1 MRVLSMEEKTKKKLI
16 RFFRKFPLKRY
27 KKGQIILRPGE
38 EFPGIM
44 FVKSGYVRVYRI
56 FKDKPAY
63 AKASSYSADKSAG
76 KQVTLQLFR
85 PTLYFSMIGAMTKQ
99 VNHHYFEAI
108 TPVELWVAP
117 MKETLEYL
125 EKEKEI
131 KDDLMKT
138 ILSELVNMSVSMG
151 EYITG
156 NAYNKVA
163 GIIKYLG
170 ERFGKTKREK
180 VWIKFKVSHRLVASL
195 TGLTRET
202 VTLQMLKLK
211 KEGIIET
218 KKGQVAIRNEAKLEE
233 ASEGE

>member
-1 MRVLSMEEKTKKKLI
+1 MMGYDKSLMEEKTKKKLI
-16 RFFRKFPLKRY
+16 KFFKKFPLKKY
-27 KKGQIILRPGE
+27 KKRQIILKPGE
-38 EFPGIM
+38 EFPGII
-44 FVKSGYVRVYRI
+44 FVKSGYVRVYT
-56 FKDKPAY
+56 KY
-63 AKASSYSADKSAG
+63 QE
-76 KQVTLQLFR
+76 KQVTMQMFR
-85 PTLYFSMIGAMTKQ
+85 PTLYFSLIGAMTKQ

-117 MKETLEYL
+117 KEEMLEYL

-131 KDDLMKT
+131 KDDLIKT
-138 ILSELVNMSVSMG
+138 ILSELVEMSVSMG

-156 NAYNKVA
+156 NAGNKVA

-170 ERFGKTKREK
+170 EKFGKVKRNK
-180 VWIKFKVSHRLVASL
+180 IWIKFKVSHRLVASL

-211 KEGIIET
+211 KEKIIET
-218 KKGQVAIRNEAKLEE
+218 KNGQMVIRDEGKLKE

>member
-1 MRVLSMEEKTKKKLI
+1 MIGYDKSLMEEKTKKKLI
-16 RFFRKFPLKRY
+16 KFFKKFPLKKY

-44 FVKSGYVRVYRI
+44 FVKSGYVRVYTL
-56 FKDKPAY
+56 FKNK
-63 AKASSYSADKSAG
+63 

-85 PTLYFSMIGAMTKQ
+85 PTLYFSIIGAISGQ
-99 VNHHYFEAI
+99 GNFHYFEAI

-117 MKETLEYL
+117 KEETLEYL

-138 ILSELVNMSVSMG
+138 ILSELVEMSVSMG

-163 GIIKYLG
+163 GIVKYLG
-170 ERFGKTKREK
+170 EKFGKVKRNK
-180 VWIKFKVSHRLVASL
+180 RWIKFKVSHRLVASL

-211 KEGIIET
+211 KEGIIQI
-218 KKGQVAIRNEAKLEE
+218 KNGRMVIRDGIKLKE

>member
-1 MRVLSMEEKTKKKLI
+1 MLFVKNRMVGYDKSLMEEKSKKKLI
-16 RFFRKFPLKRY
+16 RFFKKLPLRKY
-27 KKGQIILRPGE
+27 KKGQTILRPGE

-44 FVKSGYVRVYRI
+44 FVKSGYVRVYT
-56 FKDKPAY
+56 KY
-63 AKASSYSADKSAG
+63 QG
-76 KQVTLQLFR
+76 KQVTMQMFR
-85 PTLYFSMIGAMTKQ
+85 PTLYFSLIGAITKQ
-99 VNHHYFEAI
+99 ANHHYFEAI

-117 MKETLEYL
+117 MKKTLEYV
-125 EKEKEI
+125 EKDREL

-138 ILSELVNMSVSMG
+138 ILGELVEMSVSMG
-151 EYITG
+151 KYITG

-170 ERFGKTKREK
+170 ERFGNVKRNK
-180 VWIKFKVSHRLVASL
+180 IWIKFKVSHKVVASL

-211 KEGIIET
+211 KDGIIQI
-218 KKGQVAIRNEAKLEE
+218 KNGRMVIRDELKLKE